1 VTSPT
6 GAHFHGPVSYV
17 GLTSEQNAPIQV
29 GTPGSLASPFK
40 GSTTITDA
48 QAKDLMDGRWC
59 LRGRLWGHD
68 KRLSRPERAKCAT
81 ARLTIVIARL
91 RIVFTRSARILHQS
105 RPVVILA
112 DTRPGA
118 PEIMFGIE
126 HMGLPVGQSAES
138 LGEVGKFALGYARAA
153 PVGMLL
159 AGLFDK
165 AVLP

>member
-1 VTSPT
+1 
-6 GAHFHGPVSYV
+6 
-17 GLTSEQNAPIQV
+17 
-29 GTPGSLASPFK
+29 
-40 GSTTITDA
+40 
-48 QAKDLMDGRWC
+48 
-59 LRGRLWGHD
+59 
-68 KRLSRPERAKCAT
+68 
-81 ARLTIVIARL
+81 
-91 RIVFTRSARILHQS
+91 
-105 RPVVILA
+105 VILA
-112 DTRPGA
+112 DTCPGA

>member
-1 VTSPT
+1 MNTE
-6 GAHFHGPVSYV
+6 AVSYILHEDRV
-17 GLTSEQNAPIQV
+17 AAPKCSNIAERD
-29 GTPGSLASPFK
+29 SASCHHSA
-40 GSTTITDA
+40 GAIY
-48 QAKDLMDGRWC
+48 
-59 LRGRLWGHD
+59 
-68 KRLSRPERAKCAT
+68 
-81 ARLTIVIARL
+81 
-91 RIVFTRSARILHQS
+91 TRSARILHQS
-105 RPVVILA
+105 RPAVILA

-126 HMGLPVGQSAES
+126 HMGLPVGQSAEN